1 MPDCLNMI
9 KDLPDNVTTFN
20 HVDDEMFVNL
30 VSSARNIIC
39 RGGYSSLM
47 DLIRLNRSAFLI
59 PTPGQTEQ
67 EYLSQYLFKKGLFGY
82 CRQKDFNFKNVA
94 IPQINLRSIYN
105 DESDNINTFLE
116 RWCKTI

>member
-67 EYLSQYLFKKGLFGY
+67 EYLSQYLFKKD
-82 CRQKDFNFKNVA
+82 CSVIADKKT
-94 IPQINLRSIYN
+94 SI
-105 DESDNINTFLE
+105 SKMLQFL
-116 RWCKTI
+116 K